1 MRCSLLL
8 LLALL
13 GAAAPA
19 QDRPLRIVSLAPHL
33 TELVFAAGAGETL
46 VGTVAYSDYPAQ
58 ALDIER
64 IGDAWRVDLER
75 LVALQPDLVLAWPSG
90 TPEQT
95 LQRLDASGL
104 DVVLLP
110 TDRLADVAAAL
121 RRIGELTGRAA
132 EAGAAASRFE
142 AGVDALRERH
152 AADPV
157 VSVFVQLDDQ
167 PLYTI
172 NGRHLISEV
181 VELCGG
187 RNVFGELPQLAPAV
201 SLESVLARDP
211 QVILTTDD
219 TIADPRRAWSRWQGM
234 RAVRAGTIYAVP
246 ADTVSRATPRLIEG
260 IAAVCE
266 ALAAA
271 RIAYR

>member
-1 MRCSLLL
+1 VSRWLLL

-19 QDRPLRIVSLAPHL
+19 QERPLRIVSLAPHL

-104 DVVLLP
+104 EVVLLP

>member
-1 MRCSLLL
+1 MTRALVLLA
-8 LLALL
+8 ALL
-13 GAAAPA
+13 GLAASA

-33 TELVFAAGAGETL
+33 TELVYAAGAGETL
-46 VGTVAYSDYPAQ
+46 VGTVAYSDYPAE

-75 LVALQPDLVLAWPSG
+75 LLALRPDLVLAWPSG
-90 TPEQT
+90 TPQQT
-95 LQRLDASGL
+95 LERLRGSGL
-104 DVVLLP
+104 EVALLP
-110 TDRLADVAAAL
+110 TESLRDVASAL
-121 RRIGELTGRAA
+121 RRIGELTGHAA
-132 EAGAAASRFE
+132 EAGAAARRFE
-142 AGVDALRERH
+142 EEVAALRERH
-152 AADPV
+152 EDAAA

-211 QVILTTDD
+211 QVILSTDD
-219 TIADPRRAWSRWQGM
+219 TIDDPRQAWSRWQGM

-246 ADTVSRATPRLIEG
+246 ADTVSRPTPRLTEG

-266 ALAAA
+266 ALTAA

>member
-1 MRCSLLL
+1 MSRWLLL

-19 QDRPLRIVSLAPHL
+19 QERPLRIVSLAPHL

-104 DVVLLP
+104 EVVLLP

>member
-1 MRCSLLL
+1 MSRWLLL

-19 QDRPLRIVSLAPHL
+19 QERPLRIVSLAPHL

-95 LQRLDASGL
+95 LQRLRASGL
-104 DVVLLP
+104 EVVLLP

>member
-1 MRCSLLL
+1 MSRWLLL

-19 QDRPLRIVSLAPHL
+19 QERPLRIVSLAPHL

-104 DVVLLP
+104 EVVLLP

-271 RIAYR
+271 RVAYR

>member
-1 MRCSLLL
+1 MTRRLLL
-8 LLALL
+8 LLVLIGL
-13 GAAAPA
+13 AAAA
-19 QDRPLRIVSLAPHL
+19 EDRPLRIVSLAPHL
-33 TELVFAAGAGETL
+33 TELVFAAGAGEML

-75 LVALQPDLVLAWPSG
+75 LVALQPDLVFAWPSG

-95 LQRLDASGL
+95 LQRLSASGL
-104 DVVLLP
+104 EVVLLP
-110 TDRLADVAAAL
+110 TDRLSDVAAAL
-121 RRIGELTGRAA
+121 RRIGELTGHAA

-142 AGVDALRERH
+142 AEVDGLRERH
-152 AADPV
+152 AADAA

-201 SLESVLARDP
+201 SRESVLARDP

-219 TIADPRRAWSRWQGM
+219 AIADPRREWSRWQSM
-234 RAVRAGTIYAVP
+234 QAVRAGTIYSVP
-246 ADTVSRATPRLIEG
+246 ADTVSRATPRLTEG

>member
-1 MRCSLLL
+1 MSRWLLL

-19 QDRPLRIVSLAPHL
+19 QERPLRIVSLAPHL

-95 LQRLDASGL
+95 LQRLRASGL
-104 DVVLLP
+104 EVVLLP

-271 RIAYR
+271 RVAYR

>member
-1 MRCSLLL
+1 LL

-13 GAAAPA
+13 GVAAPA

-104 DVVLLP
+104 HVVPLP

>member
-1 MRCSLLL
+1 MTRWLLL
-8 LLALL
+8 LLVLPGLAV
-13 GAAAPA
+13 PA
-19 QDRPLRIVSLAPHL
+19 QARPLRIVSLAPHL
-33 TELVFAAGAGETL
+33 TELVFAAGAGEML

-58 ALDIER
+58 ALQIER

-95 LQRLDASGL
+95 LQRLGASGL
-104 DVVLLP
+104 EVVLLP
-110 TDRLADVAAAL
+110 TDRLADVAVAL
-121 RRIGELTGRAA
+121 RRIGELTGQAA
-132 EAGAAASRFE
+132 EGRAAASRFE
-142 AGVDALRERH
+142 AEVEGLRARH
-152 AADPV
+152 AAAAT

-187 RNVFGELPQLAPAV
+187 RNIFGELPQLAPAV

-219 TIADPRRAWSRWQGM
+219 TIADPRGEWSRWQSM
-234 RAVRAGTIYAVP
+234 QAVRAGTIYAVP
-246 ADTVSRATPRLIEG
+246 ADTVSRATPRLTEG

>member
-1 MRCSLLL
+1 MSRWLLL

-95 LQRLDASGL
+95 LQRLGASGL
-104 DVVLLP
+104 EVVLLP

-121 RRIGELTGRAA
+121 RRIGVLTGRAA

-142 AGVDALRERH
+142 AGVAALRERH

-266 ALAAA
+266 ALAAT

>member
-1 MRCSLLL
+1 MTRRLVLLV
-8 LLALL
+8 ALL
-13 GAAAPA
+13 GLAAPA
-19 QDRPLRIVSLAPHL
+19 QGEPLRIVSLAPHL
-33 TELVFAAGAGETL
+33 TELVYAAGAGETL

-75 LVALQPDLVLAWPSG
+75 LLALQPDLVLAWPSG
-90 TPEQT
+90 TPQQT
-95 LQRLDASGL
+95 LERLRGSGL
-104 DVVLLP
+104 EVALLP
-110 TDRLADVAAAL
+110 TDRLQDVASAL
-121 RRIGELTGRAA
+121 RRIGELTGHTA
-132 EAGAAASRFE
+132 EAGAAARGFE
-142 AGVDALRERH
+142 EQVTGLRERY
-152 AADPV
+152 AAASAL
-157 VSVFVQLDDQ
+157 SVFVQLDDQ

-187 RNVFGELPQLAPAV
+187 RNVFAELPQLAPAV

-211 QVILTTDD
+211 QVILSTDD
-219 TIADPRRAWSRWQGM
+219 TIADPRREWSRWQSM
-234 RAVRAGTIYAVP
+234 QAVRAGTIYAVP
-246 ADTVSRATPRLIEG
+246 ADTVSRATPRLAEG

>member
-1 MRCSLLL
+1 MRRWLLL

-95 LQRLDASGL
+95 LQRLGPSGL
-104 DVVLLP
+104 EVVLLP

-121 RRIGELTGRAA
+121 RRIGVLTGRAA

-142 AGVDALRERH
+142 AGVAALRERH

-266 ALAAA
+266 ALAAT

>member
-1 MRCSLLL
+1 VSRWLLL

-19 QDRPLRIVSLAPHL
+19 QERPLRIVSLAPHL

-104 DVVLLP
+104 EVVLLP

-132 EAGAAASRFE
+132 EAGSAASRFE